1 MAAGV
6 TSQFEKM
13 GESPLTAP
21 GSVVN
26 VSGNRSPY
34 TMEVPRKGPSGD
46 SESEPASVRGNG
58 GMMSG
63 EHNGPRFSP
72 LTTVFYPNSPEMSQ
86 TGRGMRTVPSKGDN
100 SFWGE
105 QGSNQSGQSY

>member
-1 MAAGV
+1 MADNA
-6 TSQFEKM
+6 TSNFPKM
-13 GESPLTAP
+13 GESPLV

-34 TMEVPRKGPSGD
+34 TMPVARKGPSGD
-46 SESEPASVRGNG
+46 SETEPASVRPSGA
-58 GMMSG
+58 MASG

-72 LTTVFYPNSPEMSQ
+72 MTTVFYPNSPEMQ
-86 TGRGMRTVPSKGDN
+86 NTGRGMRTVPSKGDN

-105 QGSNQSGQSY
+105 QASNQSGKSY